1 MADTREAD
9 VLAEADAAVA
19 DAKDHFIANQGPL
32 QPGGPFCVRDHISCG
47 GVISRKVPARSAA
60 KLNRPPSHLPSAD
73 GAEDL
78 VGDGCGE
85 AGVVVGGDAIAEN
98 DDLVADM
105 DAWYVAVAEALSAP
119 LATLDIRLTKA
130 PGPHCRFLVSEP
142 SS

>member
-1 MADTREAD
+1 M
-9 VLAEADAAVA
+9 LAEADAAVA

-85 AGVVVGGDAIAEN
+85 AGVVVGGDAVAEDN
-98 DDLVADM
+98 DFVADA
-105 DAWYVAVAEALSAP
+105 DAGDGGDIDHGQVHRDAADDWSASC
-119 LATLDIRLTKA
+119 RLRL
-130 PGPHCRFLVSEP
+130 CVRRMCL
-142 SS
+142 

>member
-1 MADTREAD
+1 MPDTTRGMNIVADTREAD

-73 GAEDL
+73 GA
-78 VGDGCGE
+78 
-85 AGVVVGGDAIAEN
+85 
-98 DDLVADM
+98 
-105 DAWYVAVAEALSAP
+105 
-119 LATLDIRLTKA
+119 
-130 PGPHCRFLVSEP
+130 
-142 SS
+142 